1 MELSPNY
8 SGTLMGLTT
17 TFANMAGFVGP
28 LFTGVITNN
37 NVTFYKQIKL
47 STFPTINKP

>member
-37 NVTFYKQIKL
+37 NVTFFF
-47 STFPTINKP
+47 TNKSSYLRFQQ